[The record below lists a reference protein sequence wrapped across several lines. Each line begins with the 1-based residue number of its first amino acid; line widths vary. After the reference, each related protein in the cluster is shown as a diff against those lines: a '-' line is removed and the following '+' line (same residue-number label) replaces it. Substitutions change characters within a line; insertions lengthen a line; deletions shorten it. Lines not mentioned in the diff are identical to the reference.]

1 MPLTSLIC
9 INGKKHLT
17 EAALINA
24 RGALGLSGLLAASAW
39 AVSESCAGHGQAEEC
54 RRLGVLKLGVEGCQ
68 RHSDSPLPSG
78 SSQSDGGGPELALK
92 EIPVC

>member
-54 RRLGVLKLGVEGCQ
+54 RRLGVLKLEVVW
-68 RHSDSPLPSG
+68 
-78 SSQSDGGGPELALK
+78 GGGLPETLRLTPALR
-92 EIPVC
+92 ELPV